1 MIRLAVLLCSAA
13 LLARAGVGV
22 RILLGV
28 GDTESK
34 DWSGEVSAE
43 SARIASVEPWRL
55 DGDDSLQPGNRWKMS
70 THNIRL
76 FGAQLAVPHPVV
88 ANGVLVLLDGEA
100 ENTTITVRTA
110 QGNFTTKLS
119 EIPFGVRKAEL
130 GARALVERVPQWTR
144 ITNDREEQDYPA
156 AVAGKNGE
164 VWLAY
169 AEFKHHP
176 DHNRIRVTPNQFD
189 LLTAKPG
196 GDQILVKRFANGVW
210 GESIAVT
217 APGGDLYRPAIAV
230 DGQGRPW
237 VFWSANTNGNFDV
250 WARVLDNGKP
260 GVTVRISNAPG
271 SDIDVAAATDSAGQV
286 WVAWQGWRNGKAGI
300 FAASQAASQHGNG
313 FSAPVTV
320 STSTGNEWNPAIAA
334 DASGRVSVAWD
345 SYRNGNYDVYAR
357 TARIGQG
364 DGQGS
369 GKWGSEVSVASTAA
383 YEAYPSIA
391 YDPSGTLWVAY
402 EQGGERWGKDYGA
415 DESSGFSVY
424 QARAIRLIGYTREG
438 RKVEPAADPGTALP
452 GQARVMAESIGR
464 QSDSND
470 WLVPFPDAWKQ
481 RGANRPTPPHPG
493 PRNTAPRLISDGS
506 GRLWLANR
514 SPQPIFWT
522 NVGTVW
528 TEYVSSYGGGSWTN
542 AVYLHHT
549 DNLLDNRPAL
559 VSVNP
564 GELLAINS
572 SDGRR
577 QYVAMAYMPG
587 AVSATEK
594 EVAADP
600 YNNDLYMHRISL
612 GPASGPLAVK
622 DASAPP
628 PAKADARDKL
638 ERDAVAA
645 MRVHRIKAMAGNT
658 TGNTSSKLQ
667 ILRGEFHRH
676 SEVSMDGGNDG
687 TVLDQYRYMLDAAA
701 MDWVGCCDHDNGAGR
716 EYTWWIQQK
725 LTDIFY
731 TKGKFVPMFSYER
744 SVAYPEGHRNVLFVQ
759 RGVRVLP
766 RLPRTAEDPV
776 VRAPD
781 TLMLYAYLKKFDGVV
796 ASHTSGTNMGTD
808 WRDNDPD
815 SEPIVEIYQGER
827 QNYEMPGAPRTN
839 SATDSIGGWRPKGF
853 INLALEKGYKL
864 AFEAS
869 SDHISTHMSYS
880 NILATGASREAL
892 LDALKKRHVYGAT
905 DDILAEYSCGAHI
918 MGDAFSSSTPPSLRV
933 KLRGTAPFAKVSVI
947 KNNNY
952 VYTTQSDQPTMEFT
966 WRDVNPDKGKTSY
979 YYVRGEQTDGQI
991 VWVSPMW
998 ITYTGT

>member
-1 MIRLAVLLCSAA
+1 MVKLAVLCCSAA
-13 LLARAGVGV
+13 ILAQAGVGV

-28 GDTESK
+28 GDTVSG
-34 DWSGEVSAE
+34 DWSGEVSAQG
-43 SARIASVEPWRL
+43 ARIASIEPWRL
-55 DGDDSLQPGNRWKMS
+55 DGDDALQPGNRWKMS

-76 FGAQLAVPHPVV
+76 FGGGALAVPRPVV
-88 ANGVLVLLDGEA
+88 ANGVLVLLDGES
-100 ENTTITVRTA
+100 ENTVISVRTA

-119 EIPFGVRKAEL
+119 DIPFGVRKAEL
-130 GARALVERVPQWTR
+130 GAHALVERVPQWTR
-144 ITNDREEQDYPA
+144 ITSDPEEQDYPA
-156 AVAGKNGE
+156 AAAGKNGDI
-164 VWLAY
+164 WLAY
-169 AEFKHHP
+169 TEFKHHP
-176 DHNRIRVTPNQFD
+176 EHNRIRMTPNQFD
-189 LLTAKPG
+189 LMTAKPG
-196 GDQILVKRFANGVW
+196 GDQILVKRYANGAW

-230 DGQGRPW
+230 DGKGRPW

-250 WARVLDNGKP
+250 WARVLEDGKP
-260 GVTVRISNAPG
+260 GTTVRISNAPG
-271 SDIDVAAATDSAGQV
+271 SDIDAVAATDSAGNV
-286 WVAWQGWRNGKAGI
+286 WVAWQGWRNGKASI
-300 FAASQAASQHGNG
+300 FAASQRGSS
-313 FSAPVTV
+313 FSAPVSV
-320 STSTGNEWNPAIAA
+320 SSSSGNEWNPAIAA
-334 DASGRVSVAWD
+334 DATGKVSVAWD
-345 SYRNGNYDVYAR
+345 SYRNGNYDVFAR
-357 TARIGQG
+357 HALN
-364 DGQGS
+364 
-369 GKWGSEVSVASTAA
+369 GKWGSEVPVATTAA
-383 YEAYPSIA
+383 YEAYPSIT
-391 YDPSGTLWVAY
+391 YDPSGTLWIAY

-438 RKVEPAADPGTALP
+438 RTVEPAADLGTALP
-452 GQARVMAESIGR
+452 GQPRPLAESMSH

-470 WLVPFPDAWKQ
+470 WLAPFPDAWKQ
-481 RGANRPTPPHPG
+481 RGANRATLPHPG
-493 PRNTAPRLISDGS
+493 PRNTAPRLISDSS

-514 SPQPIFWT
+514 SPQPLFWT
-522 NVGTVW
+522 NLGTVW

-577 QYVAMAYMPG
+577 QYIPMAYMPG
-587 AVSATEK
+587 MATSTEK
-594 EVAADP
+594 EVAVDP
-600 YNNDLYMHRISL
+600 FNNDLYMNRISL
-612 GPASGPLAVK
+612 APASGPLAVR
-622 DASAPP
+622 DATSRTAASP
-628 PAKADARDKL
+628 DARDKI
-638 ERDAVAA
+638 ERDAIAA
-645 MRVHRIKAMAGNT
+645 MRVHRIKSASGN
-658 TGNTSSKLQ
+658 LQ

-716 EYTWWIQQK
+716 EYTWWLEQK

-731 TKGKFVPMFSYER
+731 AKGKFVPMFSYER
-744 SVAYPEGHRNVLFVQ
+744 SVQYPEGHRNVLFVQ
-759 RGVRVLP
+759 RGVRPLP

-781 TLMLYAYLKKFDGVV
+781 TLMLYSYLKKFDGVA

-839 SATDSIGGWRPKGF
+839 TETDSIGGWRPKGF
-853 INLALEKGYKL
+853 VNLALEKGYKL

-869 SDHISTHMSYS
+869 SDHVSTHMSYS
-880 NILATGASREAL
+880 SILATSASREAL

-918 MGDAFSSSTPPSLRV
+918 MGDAFSTGTPPSLHV

-952 VYTTQSDQPTMEFT
+952 VYTTQSDKPLLEFT
-966 WRDVNPDKGKTSY
+966 WRDANPEKGKTSY

-998 ITYTGT
+998 ITYTGS